1 MQTANEIKNV
11 RQLRF
16 WLKQWGQFWARQEQL
31 PGFAKK
37 SNVEKIKEVCELG
50 GFSSSSLHLH
60 NNGSAFIKV
69 PDNLVWLDS
78 AIAKLNTTERTVLVA
93 RYVKLFERER
103 IKAWCDLR
111 ETKSV
116 DFWLLRAERA
126 LL

>member
-16 WLKQWGQFWARQEQL
+16 WLKQWGLFWARQESL
-31 PGFAKK
+31 PGYARK
-37 SNVEKIKEVCELG
+37 SNVEKIKAVCELG
-50 GFSSSSLHLH
+50 GFSSSTLHLH
-60 NNGSAFIKV
+60 NSGADFICV
-69 PDNLVWLDS
+69 PDNLVWLDN
-78 AIAKLNTTERTVLVA
+78 AIAQLSVTERTVLVA

-103 IKAWCDLR
+103 IKAWCNLS
-111 ETKSV
+111 ECKSV